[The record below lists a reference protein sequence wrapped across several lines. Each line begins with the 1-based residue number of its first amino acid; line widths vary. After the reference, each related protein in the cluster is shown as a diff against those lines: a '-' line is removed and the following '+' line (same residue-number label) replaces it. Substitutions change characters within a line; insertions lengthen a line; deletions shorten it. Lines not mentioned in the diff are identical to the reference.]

1 MFRMAKS
8 IISKFLLFLFKDQ
21 LMMSNLSV
29 ILKISAYN
37 KIWRGDYTVYRM
49 K

>member
-1 MFRMAKS
+1 MFRMTKS
-8 IISKFLLFLFKDQ
+8 IISKFLLYLFKDQ
-21 LMMSNLSV
+21 LMMSNLCV

-37 KIWRGDYTVYRM
+37 KIWRGDYTAYHM